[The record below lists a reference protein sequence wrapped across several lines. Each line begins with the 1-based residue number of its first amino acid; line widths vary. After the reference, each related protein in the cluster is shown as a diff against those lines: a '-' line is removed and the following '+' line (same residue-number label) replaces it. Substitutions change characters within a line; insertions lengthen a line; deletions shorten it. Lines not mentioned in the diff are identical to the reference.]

1 MNYHTKFS
9 NTFYKQLP
17 SKNFNFQTLNIQSY
31 IIPPPDPLIQR
42 QSIPLNP
49 PKFGRNNIYI

>member
-1 MNYHTKFS
+1 MEYNNKILS
-9 NTFYKQLP
+9 NTFYKHFP
-17 SKNFNFQTLNIQSY
+17 STNLNFQTLNIQSY

-49 PKFGRNNIYI
+49 PKFNGID